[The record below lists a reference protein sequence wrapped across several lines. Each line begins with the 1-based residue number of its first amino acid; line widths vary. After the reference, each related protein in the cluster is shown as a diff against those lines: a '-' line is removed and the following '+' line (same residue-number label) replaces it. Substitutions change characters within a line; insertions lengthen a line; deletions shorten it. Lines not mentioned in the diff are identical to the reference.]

1 MNTIL
6 VPLLIAIPLGSA
18 FLIALLARRVKALA
32 DVLGNLATLSLFII
46 TVILLKSRGV
56 FKIGGWDPPI
66 GISWVLDGFS
76 NLMLVIVCLISFAAT
91 LFSISYMERYTAK
104 YKYYCL
110 FLLMVGGMVGV
121 ILSGDMFNLFVFLE
135 IASVASYALVAFG
148 CGHEEL
154 EASFK
159 YLVLASIGS
168 TLILFGIAFTYGA
181 TGYLNM
187 ASISKAVAE
196 GQNSLLISLAAVF
209 FFVGF
214 SIKAALVPF
223 HPWLPDA
230 HPSAPAPISA
240 MLSGVLIKA
249 LGVYALIRVL
259 FNVIGLSEQ
268 FGVVLIVIGVLSM
281 IIGVFLAVGQWDFK
295 RLLAYHSIS
304 QMGYVIL
311 GVGLGGFLLA
321 SGGSSDAAGL
331 AILGGIF
338 HLANHSVFKSLLFLC
353 SGSIEYGT
361 GTMPV
366 TRATCTIAALSIAGI
381 PPFNGFWSKLIIVIA
396 AFQAG
401 FHGLGVV
408 TILVSFV
415 TLVSF
420 LKVLRYAFL
429 GRLPETLR
437 QIKES
442 PLLMSLSMIILAVLC
457 TGMGLL
463 LIPGVRE
470 VILEPAVAALVSGIE
485 YGQVLAAKF

>member
-361 GTMPV
+361 GT
-366 TRATCTIAALSIAGI
+366 R
-381 PPFNGFWSKLIIVIA
+381 
-396 AFQAG
+396 
-401 FHGLGVV
+401 
-408 TILVSFV
+408 
-415 TLVSF
+415 
-420 LKVLRYAFL
+420 
-429 GRLPETLR
+429 
-437 QIKES
+437 
-442 PLLMSLSMIILAVLC
+442 
-457 TGMGLL
+457 
-463 LIPGVRE
+463 
-470 VILEPAVAALVSGIE
+470 
-485 YGQVLAAKF
+485 